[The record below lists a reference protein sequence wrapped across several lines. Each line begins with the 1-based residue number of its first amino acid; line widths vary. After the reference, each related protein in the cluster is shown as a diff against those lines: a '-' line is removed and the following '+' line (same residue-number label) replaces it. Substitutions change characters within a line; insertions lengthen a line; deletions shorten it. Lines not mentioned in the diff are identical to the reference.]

1 MVRDQDEEGRIRERQ
16 SCKPRVEIILL
27 QGHTAIKLF
36 CARMHVPFFFAEI
49 LTRQHYRWHCLGAGN
64 MGADISSVRGFGH
77 TFDRISALY
86 EIAAHRC
93 DKLTT
98 HTSVT
103 MPMHGL
109 SGSEAHKKDMD
120 EARQSYP
127 QIENERQRASLINQI
142 DSRGQAQI
150 ELREYL
156 AR

>member
-49 LTRQHYRWHCLGAGN
+49 LTRQNYRWHCLGAGN
-64 MGADISSVRGFGH
+64 MGADISNVRGFGH

-93 DKLTT
+93 D
-98 HTSVT
+98 
-103 MPMHGL
+103 
-109 SGSEAHKKDMD
+109 
-120 EARQSYP
+120 
-127 QIENERQRASLINQI
+127 
-142 DSRGQAQI
+142 
-150 ELREYL
+150 
-156 AR
+156 